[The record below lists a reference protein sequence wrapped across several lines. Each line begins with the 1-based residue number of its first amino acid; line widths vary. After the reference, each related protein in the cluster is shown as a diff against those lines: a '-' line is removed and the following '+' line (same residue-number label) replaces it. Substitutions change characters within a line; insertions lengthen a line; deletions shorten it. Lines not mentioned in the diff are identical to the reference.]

1 MCFLFYATTFFAIE
15 KCCLYTCQ
23 ICMLIYSSIVLFVFL
38 PLNRFSDYLLDLVGF
53 GMTSVFDMTADC
65 TEAYTPPHAGGVKVS
80 TLIRTCL

>member
-1 MCFLFYATTFFAIE
+1 
-15 KCCLYTCQ
+15 
-23 ICMLIYSSIVLFVFL
+23 MLIYSSVALFVFL
-38 PLNRFSDYLLDLVGF
+38 PLNRFPGYLLDLVGF